1 METKNLTA
9 KSNFYAKRKTRQT
22 WFLISLVI
30 IPLINF
36 AIFWVYVNFQT
47 ILMTFQRYNPSTD
60 SYDFIWFERY
70 VTIFKEYVLGEVP
83 KNQNMY
89 LNSLRAL
96 VINFIILP
104 IAFVAAYSFYKKI
117 RFEKFYRVLFM
128 FPSIISLVILT
139 MVYRY
144 LFDGQF
150 GPIAKLL
157 EKITG
162 IETSW
167 LGHDSDYKWTLI
179 YIFCIWAGLGTNVIM
194 LSGAMMRIPGDITE
208 ACLIDGVGFWRE
220 AVQFVLPLVMPTI
233 GIYIISI
240 LAAPLSFT
248 MQPMLIAAEDGT
260 ENKFLTMSWYIY
272 KSVNNPMSSEGEM
285 LSAATVGIVFSLLMM
300 PFIVGARILV
310 NKFTPDVEF

>member
-1 METKNLTA
+1 METKELIP

-22 WFLISLVI
+22 IFLISLVI

-60 SYDFIWFERY
+60 TYEFIWFERY
-70 VTIFKEYVLGEVP
+70 ATIFKEYVLGEVP

-96 VINFIILP
+96 IINFIILP
-104 IAFVAAYSFYKKI
+104 IAFVASYSFYKNI

-150 GPIAKLL
+150 GPVANLL
-157 EKITG
+157 EKMTG

-167 LGHDSDYKWTLI
+167 LGHDSDHKWGLI

-240 LAAPLSFT
+240 LAAPLAFT

-272 KSVNNPMSSEGEM
+272 KTVNNPMSGENEM

-300 PFIVGARILV
+300 PFIIGARILV
-310 NKFTPDVEF
+310 NKFTPEVEF